1 MNTTKKS
8 LLLCLLCTF
17 LTITTTVTS
26 FEYQVG
32 GAKGWVVPPSND
44 TRIYNDW
51 ASENRFLIGD
61 TVSKKLPCSLMFS
74 ILIHFLFFFFP
85 LSFLGFR
92 YKKDSVMEVSM
103 EDYKNCN
110 SSHPS
115 YFSNTGD
122 TVYELDH
129 SGPYY
134 FISGVSGHCG
144 KGQRMIIKVL
154 TTDQDAGKGNGNGNG
169 TAPPSSG
176 GEADGHHKSGS
187 AVTLPLGGVSSSIV
201 AFGLA
206 GLAAASMF

>member
-8 LLLCLLCTF
+8 PLLCLLCTF

-61 TVSKKLPCSLMFS
+61 TVS
-74 ILIHFLFFFFP
+74 
-85 LSFLGFR
+85 
-92 YKKDSVMEVSM
+92 KKDSVMEVSM

>member
-1 MNTTKKS
+1 MAAIAMNTTKKS
-8 LLLCLLCTF
+8 PLLCLLCTF

-61 TVSKKLPCSLMFS
+61 TVR
-74 ILIHFLFFFFP
+74 
-85 LSFLGFR
+85 FR

>member
-1 MNTTKKS
+1 MAAIAMNTTKKS
-8 LLLCLLCTF
+8 PLLCLLCTF

-61 TVSKKLPCSLMFS
+61 TV
-74 ILIHFLFFFFP
+74 I
-85 LSFLGFR
+85 LGFR

>member
-1 MNTTKKS
+1 MAAIAMNTTKKS

-61 TVSKKLPCSLMFS
+61 TVR
-74 ILIHFLFFFFP
+74 
-85 LSFLGFR
+85 FR